1 MNTIFPPFSIPI
13 KVQTDLFRAIIG
25 QSNVL
30 FNYCGSAHLKVGGR
44 VNLIE
49 YDPNTGK
56 ATGAEI
62 ERWITEIVSSVALHL
77 DDNAV
82 AVRLSPFKPESF

>member
-1 MNTIFPPFSIPI
+1 MNSPFPPFPIPI
-13 KVQTDLFRAIIG
+13 KVESNHFDSIIG

-30 FNYCGSAHLKVGGR
+30 FNYCGSAHLMVGGR

-49 YDPNTGK
+49 YEADSNRPTGR
-56 ATGAEI
+56 EI
-62 ERWITEIVSSVALHL
+62 ERYVTEIVSKVPLHL

-82 AVRLSPFKPESF
+82 SVRLSPFKPER